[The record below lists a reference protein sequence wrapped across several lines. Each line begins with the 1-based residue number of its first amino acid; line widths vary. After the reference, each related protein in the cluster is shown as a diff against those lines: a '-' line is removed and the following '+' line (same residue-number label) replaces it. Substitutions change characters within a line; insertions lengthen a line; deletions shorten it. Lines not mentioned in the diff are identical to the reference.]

1 MYVRDS
7 YSFQLRNTLVTAIIV
22 LYTQDLYYYA
32 LMIQQLFATML
43 IINCTENESSL
54 TVERIMEE
62 TGITEQQ
69 LDMVLE
75 DCDRQSI
82 AECFDDVAIYLDQ
95 FELSP
100 ADRENVRQQHTAQAA
115 MTAALKFW
123 SRKNPYEATLRK
135 LLAII
140 INQKR
145 GDTAI
150 KCVAKIL
157 ESTERR

>member
-1 MYVRDS
+1 
-7 YSFQLRNTLVTAIIV
+7 
-22 LYTQDLYYYA
+22 
-32 LMIQQLFATML
+32 MIQQLFATKL

-69 LDMVLE
+69 LDMMLE

-100 ADRENVRQQHTAQAA
+100 ADKENVRQQHTAQAA